1 MTFNNTNNPKYNRTC
16 VFKCR
21 YMCYLQINKMLSL
34 REYDLAQRIR
44 IMKCFSRLSPVF
56 LCGAGTGT
64 ILFNWYFGATLVLA
78 LIVPENG
85 FVRSQLQA
93 IIWWIWLF
101 WFFFMLNSVSDWYSY
116 LQMVTD
122 LVWRSLELTHWGLVM
137 YMYICICIIKQGRH
151 WFR

>member
-101 WFFFMLNSVSDWYSY
+101 FFFFHAK
-116 LQMVTD
+116 Q
-122 LVWRSLELTHWGLVM
+122 
-137 YMYICICIIKQGRH
+137 CIWLIFIFANGH
-151 WFR
+151 WFSMEEPWVNTLRPGDVYIYMHMHH